1 MNKNILS
8 LILFTSIVTVSAF
21 AELTKSNG
29 VVTDSETG
37 FQWQDDY
44 SDNGNTI
51 KNASWSE
58 AITYCENLSLDGADW
73 RLPNKNELLSL
84 IDYEKSNPAI
94 KEDVFQ
100 NISSRDGWSS
110 TTLTYISSFAWFVEF
125 YSGDTLQDLKT
136 DTHDVRCVRAG
147 Q

>member
-1 MNKNILS
+1 MKKNILS

-29 VVTDSETG
+29 VVTDFSTG
-37 FQWQDDY
+37 LQWQDDY

-84 IDYEKSNPAI
+84 IDYEKSNPPI
-94 KEDVFQ
+94 KEDVFE
-100 NISSRDGWSS
+100 NIISYYWSS
-110 TTLTYISSFAWFVEF
+110 TTYASLTSDAWVVEF
-125 YSGDTLQDLKT
+125 NYGGMSYYSKT
-136 DTHDVRCVRAG
+136 NSYNVRCVRAG